1 MLLLTG
7 PAGAGKTATVHVLA
21 SELGLELQEWIN
33 PVTDTFNE
41 GNLVAV
47 SCLSLALS
55 ETNMCMAQVLFS
67 R

>member
-33 PVTDTFNE
+33 PVTDKFNE
-41 GNLVAV
+41 GNLIAV

-67 R
+67 P